1 MATMT
6 TDRLSEPTTMTMT
19 MARARARDSA
29 EAVEAVRDGHGC
41 RGESRPATTVPV
53 MPLWERLRTGARG

>member
-6 TDRLSEPTTMTMT
+6 TDRLSEPTTITTTMT
-19 MARARARDSA
+19 RDGA

-41 RGESRPATTVPV
+41 RGESRPTTTVPV

>member
-19 MARARARDSA
+19 TMTMTRDSA

-41 RGESRPATTVPV
+41 RGESRPTTTVPV
-53 MPLWERLRTGARG
+53 MPLWERLPTGARG